1 LQDIIIKMEE
11 KIYPLYYKGKFWEE
25 EEVNDVFRAF
35 YHTKMSLDHR
45 TSVYVSEGLRITPEG
60 DWIE

>member
-1 LQDIIIKMEE
+1 MEE
-11 KIYPLYYKGKFWEE
+11 KIYPIYYKGKFLEE
-25 EEVNDVFRAF
+25 KEVNDIFRAF

-60 DWIE
+60 EWIE